1 MPRPRRRDASGAKLS
16 VELLSSTA
24 APVNTDVNVPVVST
38 KISAVGGESN
48 FDVQLISTTPLEK
61 IERLPVSYILMTNGR
76 IILTGE
82 FFIEPTRECQSN
94 TAHAICPE
102 ERKPPTCLL
111 KGTLSIKI
119 TRAMVPYS
127 TLLVYTFQPTFGFY
141 VAKPYRFS
149 VDGLFKSSLTL
160 NATIVQ
166 VEPSETVIE
175 HPRCNEELNIKPV
188 LLSPNVQDR
197 TRVKLTFTGTS
208 GSIVGINVVEYDALL
223 SGLSNNMTKERS
235 LKHVTS
241 YEHESFVTM
250 PSVPRYD
257 MPAPKAHP
265 NKLTEERL
273 KHRIPEMG
281 HRPISKT
288 DEEELI
294 RREQQV
300 FKK

>member
-1 MPRPRRRDASGAKLS
+1 MFFNLRLFSLQRKKIDSISSKRSPPHKSFWTFYLLNVLYQLGYERKKTERGTSGCSL
-16 VELLSSTA
+16 
-24 APVNTDVNVPVVST
+24 VS
-38 KISAVGGESN
+38 
-48 FDVQLISTTPLEK
+48 
-61 IERLPVSYILMTNGR
+61 
-76 IILTGE
+76 GE

-94 TAHAICPE
+94 TAHAIHPE

-141 VAKPYRFS
+141 VATPCRFS

-197 TRVKLTFTGTS
+197 TRVKLTFTGEP
-208 GSIVGINVVEYDALL
+208 GSIVGLNVVEYDAVL

-235 LKHVTS
+235 LKHLTS
-241 YEHESFVTM
+241 YEHESSVTM
-250 PSVPRYD
+250 PSPGR
-257 MPAPKAHP
+257 MLRTP
-265 NKLTEERL
+265 
-273 KHRIPEMG
+273 
-281 HRPISKT
+281 
-288 DEEELI
+288 
-294 RREQQV
+294 
-300 FKK
+300 